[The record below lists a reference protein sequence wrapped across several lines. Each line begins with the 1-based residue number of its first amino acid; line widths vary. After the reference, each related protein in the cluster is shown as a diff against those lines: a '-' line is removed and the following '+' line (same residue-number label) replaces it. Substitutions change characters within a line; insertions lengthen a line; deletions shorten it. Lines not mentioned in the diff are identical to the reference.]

1 MGLFRSVETA
11 PLPKESL
18 LWTLHA
24 PGDFIDGYRV
34 RAAYAPRHAAE
45 IALRF
50 PAWVRLLLRLRGLL
64 LSPFDLKSQGLTS
77 QDMSSQDM
85 ASQDTTSQVTGGD
98 SIAIFPVTHESAQE
112 LVLGFDDHHLDFRI
126 SFFARDGYIHS
137 GTWVRRHNRFGRLYL
152 AAVMPFHILIAKQ
165 MLARLH
171 RHAERPADRQASN

>member
-1 MGLFRSVETA
+1 MGLFRNVETA

-34 RAAYAPRHAAE
+34 PAAYAPRHAAE

-64 LSPFDLKSQGLTS
+64 LSPFDLKSQGMT
-77 QDMSSQDM
+77 SQDM
-85 ASQDTTSQVTGGD
+85 ASQEISSQDTGGD
-98 SIAIFPVTHESAQE
+98 SIAIFPITHESAQE
-112 LVLGFDDHHLDFRI
+112 VVLGFDDHHLDFRI

-171 RHAERPADRQASN
+171 RHAERPANRQASH

>member
-1 MGLFRSVETA
+1 MGLFRNVETA

-18 LWTLHA
+18 LWSLHA

-34 RAAYAPRHAAE
+34 RAAYTPRHAAD

-64 LSPFDLKSQGLTS
+64 LSPFDLKSQGMSS
-77 QDMSSQDM
+77 QGMSSQDK
-85 ASQDTTSQVTGGD
+85 TSQEKGGD

-126 SFFARDGYIHS
+126 SFFARDGYIHNA
-137 GTWVRRHNRFGRLYL
+137 TWVRRHNRFGRMYL

-171 RHAERPADRQASN
+171 RHAERPADRQQPGQASN

>member
-18 LWTLHA
+18 LWSLHA

-64 LSPFDLKSQGLTS
+64 LSPFDLKSQGMAA
-77 QDMSSQDM
+77 QDMSSQ
-85 ASQDTTSQVTGGD
+85 AKSGD

-112 LVLGFDDHHLDFRI
+112 LVLGLDDHHLDFRI

-171 RHAERPADRQASN
+171 RHAERPADRPAPGQAPR

>member
-18 LWTLHA
+18 LWSLHA

-34 RAAYAPRHAAE
+34 RAAYAPRHAAD

-64 LSPFDLKSQGLTS
+64 LSPFDLKSQ
-77 QDMSSQDM
+77 D
-85 ASQDTTSQVTGGD
+85 TGGD

-126 SFFARDGYIHS
+126 SFFARDGYIHNA
-137 GTWVRRHNRFGRLYL
+137 TWVRRHNRFGRLYL

-171 RHAERPADRQASN
+171 RHAERPADRPAPGQPPG

>member
-1 MGLFRSVETA
+1 MGLFRNVETA

-34 RAAYAPRHAAE
+34 RAAYAPRDAAD

-64 LSPFDLKSQGLTS
+64 LSPFDLKSQGQTS
-77 QDMSSQDM
+77 QGISPQD
-85 ASQDTTSQVTGGD
+85 TGGD

-137 GTWVRRHNRFGRLYL
+137 GTWVRRHNRFGRMYL

-171 RHAERPADRQASN
+171 RHAERPADRPAPGQPPG

>member
-11 PLPKESL
+11 PLPKESQ
-18 LWTLHA
+18 LWSLHA

-50 PAWVRLLLRLRGLL
+50 PGWVRLLLRLRGLL

-77 QDMSSQDM
+77 QDMSSQN
-85 ASQDTTSQVTGGD
+85 TGGD
-98 SIAIFPVTHESAQE
+98 SIAIFPVTHESAPE

-152 AAVMPFHILIAKQ
+152 AAIMPFHILIAKQ

-171 RHAERPADRQASN
+171 RHAERPADRQAPGQPPG